1 MATQSKLYCTMKDH
15 WLVENKFWQSESI
28 MNVNGYM
35 NICTDCANEL
45 FDKVYIK
52 IKNLDNTFIVD
63 SNSVIFD
70 EITDIVLKETC
81 RYIDVCF
88 NYDAYISAQ
97 SHINTIKNSGKK
109 VCKIF
114 GIYKSKLSTV
124 VKSNIGIGMTYEFSD
139 EVKIKETKHEVI
151 VAAGG
156 DLQNRNDVVRL
167 LLYDPFEFEKEEDK
181 KYLYNSLIDFLDE
194 STLEDSFKLPVCIE
208 IAKGFNQL
216 NHVNNLISN
225 IDYSSADA
233 VGKIKT
239 LIAAKDTMTKTLLAM
254 AKDNGISVNHNNNKS
269 KGAGTL
275 SGIIKQLQEKLIS
288 EAQVNTFDILTC
300 EGMRQVADISNKSIF
315 QQLQLDENDYNEMV
329 IEQRRMIEEFVK
341 KTSIL
346 EEENRKLKVSLNGGQ
361 DCSVLID
368 TAIYTIEDEEL
379 EEGED

>member
-88 NYDAYISAQ
+88 NYDAYISTQ